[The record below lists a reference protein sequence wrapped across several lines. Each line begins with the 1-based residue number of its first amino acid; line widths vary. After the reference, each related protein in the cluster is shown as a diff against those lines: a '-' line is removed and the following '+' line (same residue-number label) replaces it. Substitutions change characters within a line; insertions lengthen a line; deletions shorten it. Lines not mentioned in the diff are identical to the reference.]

1 MLSKKIG
8 GVLLIVGTSIGA
20 GMLALPVANASI
32 GFWPSTSLL
41 ALCWALMTLGA
52 LYMTE
57 ASLYVSRGQHLI
69 SMAQKT
75 LGKPGVIVAWIS
87 FVLLLYALLSAYISG
102 GADVLGGSL
111 RAAGLKLSD
120 GICITIFTLLFG
132 LVVYQGIRPVDLF
145 NRALMFGKLAIYVFL
160 VCLIFPH
167 VTSTNL
173 VSHPSQIQ
181 SSLTMILIT
190 SFGFAII
197 VPNLRDYFD
206 GNVKVLKQVVCIGSI
221 IPLVCYVIW
230 DGVIMGV
237 IPTEGANGL
246 LTLQQSSHT
255 TSQLAVHLA
264 HQVQSRLI
272 DTLFNFFTSIC
283 MLTAF
288 LGVSLSLMSFLADA
302 FNLEHNGIKGVV
314 LFFMT
319 FFPPWLIVMC
329 YPGAYLHALS
339 YAGGCCLVLLLFL
352 PAWMC
357 LKGRERFQLDWRMP
371 GGRVLPCLLMGVA
384 VLLFFLV

>member
-32 GFWPSTSLL
+32 GFGLSTFLL
-41 ALCWALMTLGA
+41 FLCWALMTLGA

-69 SMAQKT
+69 SMANKT

-102 GADVLGGSL
+102 GADVLGSTL
-111 RAAGLKLSD
+111 AVAGLKLSD
-120 GICITIFTLLFG
+120 GASITLFTCLFG
-132 LVVYQGIRPVDLF
+132 LIVYQGIRPVDLF
-145 NRALMFGKLAIYVFL
+145 NRVLMFGKLIIYVFL
-160 VCLIFPH
+160 VFLIFPH
-167 VTSTNL
+167 VSSHYL
-173 VSHPSQIQ
+173 VSHPAQIQ

-206 GNVKVLKQVVCIGSI
+206 NDTKVLKQVILIGSI
-221 IPLVCYVIW
+221 IPLICYVIW

-237 IPTEGANGL
+237 IPAEGKNGL
-246 LTLQQSSHT
+246 LALQNSSHP
-255 TSQLAVHLA
+255 TSQLATYLG
-264 HQVQSRLI
+264 HQVQNRLI
-272 DTLFNFFTSIC
+272 DTFFNFFTSIC

-302 FNLEHNGIKGVV
+302 FNLESNGVKGWL
-314 LFFMT
+314 LFFIT
-319 FFPPWLIVMC
+319 FFPPWLIVMF
-329 YPGAYLHALS
+329 YPGAYLHALN
-339 YAGGCCLVLLLFL
+339 YAGGCCVVLLLFL

-357 LKGRERFQLDWRMP
+357 LKARERFKADWQMP
-371 GGRVLPCLLMGVA
+371 GGRWLPALLMGIS